1 MALVNLIS
9 ARRAQRRRLQ
19 RMADALFRTL
29 YIVAI
34 LAGVALFMILRS
46 VRLTEAETARVREE
60 IESYEPLAGQVRV
73 LRASLQRIQPL
84 VKLAEDTELNVNRW
98 RYLLAQIAD
107 AFPRTAWLEGFS
119 THVGPNGAEV
129 FVLNCRAADVYS
141 AARLYTRLE
150 AEPDVESVVMKGGTW
165 TGNQLTFEL
174 EVSVKLSAVGAEK

>member
-9 ARRAQRRRLQ
+9 SRRAQRRRLQ
-19 RMADALFRTL
+19 RIADTLFRAL
-29 YIVAI
+29 YVVAI
-34 LAGVALFMILRS
+34 LAGIALFMMLRA
-46 VRLTEAETARVREE
+46 VRLVEAETVRVREE

-73 LRASLQRIQPL
+73 LRTSLQQLQPV

-107 AFPRTAWLEGFS
+107 AFPRGVWIESFS
-119 THVGPNGAEV
+119 THIGQNGAEV

-141 AARLYTRLE
+141 AAKLYTRLE
-150 AEPDVESVVMKGGTW
+150 AEPDVDSVVMKGGTW

-174 EVSVKLSAVGAEK
+174 EVSIKPSAAGSQK